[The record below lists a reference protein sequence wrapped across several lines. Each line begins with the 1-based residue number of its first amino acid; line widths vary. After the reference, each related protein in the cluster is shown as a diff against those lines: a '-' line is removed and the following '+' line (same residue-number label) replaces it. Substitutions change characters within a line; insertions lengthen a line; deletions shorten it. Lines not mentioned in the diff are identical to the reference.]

1 MSAYPSRPPGS
12 SSSSPSS
19 KLTVL
24 PQSFNQLAAVQTLRL
39 WGNQP
44 SGLLESFGLRAALQA
59 LTLCRLY
66 INGAIASLDDL
77 QISPAKTKAREHWQ
91 QHLLRTVDPA

>member
-12 SSSSPSS
+12 SSSSSSS

-44 SGLLESFGLRAALQA
+44 SGLPESFGLPPALQT
-59 LTLCRLY
+59 LTLRRSY
-66 INGAIASLDDL
+66 FTDAIASLGWV
-77 QISPAKTKAREHWQ
+77 QITPAQRKAREEWQ
-91 QHLLRTVDPA
+91 QHLPTHG